1 MSYFFGGGFT
11 APPNSTCKLVPS
23 TNPLSQHYAGPVPLG
38 PIRPAAAPQPMQ
50 VAPPPPPPQQYTQQ
64 IHQLGVQGR
73 VLGVVPAPAP
83 VEPQQPPPMPTHQV
97 VQAPGPFGPVSYPVM
112 KKGEAPCPVC
122 RG

>member
-11 APPNSTCKLVPS
+11 APPSSTCKLVPS
-23 TNPLSQHYAGPVPLG
+23 TNPLAQHYAGPVPLG
-38 PIRPAAAPQPMQ
+38 PIRPAAPPPPMQ
-50 VAPPPPPPQQYTQQ
+50 TAPPPQQYTQQ
-64 IHQLGVQGR
+64 IHQLGIQGR

-83 VEPQQPPPMPTHQV
+83 VEPQQAPPPPHQV